1 METAILYSI
10 PATELKD
17 MIAETVQEQL
27 AVFFK
32 DKEPDRRLL
41 TRKEACKKLG
51 VSNPTIIK
59 WTKTG
64 VIPAI
69 RIGSSIRYKACD
81 VDEALANLSILKYQK
96 NIK

>member
-1 METAILYSI
+1 MNQIILHAAS
-10 PATELKD
+10 ATELKD
-17 MIAETVQEQL
+17 VIAEVVREQL
-27 AVFFK
+27 TAFFNK
-32 DKEPDRRLL
+32 DKSPDTRLF

-69 RIGSSIRYKACD
+69 RIGSSIRYRACD
-81 VDEALANLSILKYQK
+81 VDEALENLSILKYRR
-96 NIK
+96 